1 MPKDKQKQ
9 KQQEKKKKKQP
20 CELRSDPPIRRTL
33 GSRRV
38 SLEALLAT
46 EDLVAT
52 VCDFGILITEQPL
65 QPLSLEEKVVRSMS
79 WGRAVG
85 TGCWGGVSAHPALLI
100 RPSVPSPKN
109 GAEIALLERH
119 PPLLALLF
127 EIGIISKCCYFLWA
141 YGKKIGEFILI
152 SKNVKA
158 TPHASIDPL
167 SLSMATC
174 TSCPDTLCFLESL
187 LFSGQPLC
195 CAPAS
200 CHHVLWPV
208 KSWCQPRR

>member
-109 GAEIALLERH
+109 GAEIALLEHH

-158 TPHASIDPL
+158 TPPASTDPL

>member
-9 KQQEKKKKKQP
+9 KQQEKKKKKKP

-65 QPLSLEEKVVRSMS
+65 QPPSLEEKVVRSMS

-85 TGCWGGVSAHPALLI
+85 TGCWGGGSARPALPI

-119 PPLLALLF
+119 PPLLASLF

-158 TPHASIDPL
+158 TPPASTDPL

-200 CHHVLWPV
+200 CHHFLWPV

>member
-9 KQQEKKKKKQP
+9 KQQEKKKKQP

-65 QPLSLEEKVVRSMS
+65 QPPSLEEKVVRSVS

-85 TGCWGGVSAHPALLI
+85 MDCWGGGSAHPALPI

-119 PPLLALLF
+119 PPLLAALF
-127 EIGIISKCCYFLWA
+127 EIGIISKCCCFLWA
-141 YGKKIGEFILI
+141 LVRK
-152 SKNVKA
+152 
-158 TPHASIDPL
+158 
-167 SLSMATC
+167 
-174 TSCPDTLCFLESL
+174 
-187 LFSGQPLC
+187 
-195 CAPAS
+195 
-200 CHHVLWPV
+200 
-208 KSWCQPRR
+208 